1 MSRFNRDAIGGIEL
15 SDEFNV
21 LEHELV
27 PEHHLLKEDEAK
39 KVLAQLKLT
48 RDQLPKI
55 RLSDPCV
62 MTLDKICGPVEEG
75 QIVKIVRKSPTSGI
89 SVCYRLIIR
98 G

>member
-1 MSRFNRDAIGGIEL
+1 M
-15 SDEFNV
+15 SDEINV

-27 PEHHLLKEDEAK
+27 PEHYLLKKEDSDK
-39 KVLAQLKLT
+39 ILAALKLT

-62 MTLDKICGPVEEG
+62 VTLDKISGPLEEG
-75 QIVKIVRKSPTSGI
+75 QIVKIVRKSPTSGV